1 MTDSKPRPKG
11 RPTISTGQAE
21 AIRRK
26 VIEEK
31 IPAYEVAHEMGMS
44 PSTVRKYAKTEQWRK
59 DFAMLFEMLAYMGV
73 ELPLQKPNDAASLTE
88 HCSVYGLRYTEAYKI
103 LSRMR
108 DAGIIE

>member
-1 MTDSKPRPKG
+1 MTDFEPRPKG
-11 RPTISTGQAE
+11 RPAITMGQAE
-21 AIRRK
+21 TIRRM

-31 IPAYEVAHEMGMS
+31 IPPYEVASDMGMS

-73 ELPLQKPNDAASLTE
+73 DLPLQKPDDLVSLTE
-88 HCSVYGLRYTEAYKI
+88 HCSVYGLRYNEAYKI